1 MGADAVTRR
10 LVLACG
16 AYDRTAPLADGRVT
30 AAGIDLDVLLMDP
43 EETFFRMVRHSE
55 FDVAEMSLGTY
66 CMMRARGV
74 ATSSRK
80 ASTDRFV
87 GIPVFL
93 SRSFRHNALY
103 VRRDGPVGDPA
114 ALAGGRI
121 GVPEYQMTA
130 AVWIRGLM
138 ADDLGMDL
146 AGLTWMTGGIEQPG
160 REEREPLRLTD
171 PSIAVERLTE
181 GTLTEALVDGRID
194 AMMAPRAPS
203 AFRNAP
209 AGHDEAPLV
218 RLLPDWAARERAAWD
233 ATGIFP
239 IMHLVVIRREVH
251 EADPWI
257 ARNLQVAFE
266 AAKDLATA
274 DLADA
279 PALRVS
285 LPGLL
290 EAVEAQREV
299 YGADPWP
306 YGLAANDHVLRRFM
320 DLMVAQGLMAEPLD
334 PADLFA
340 PSTLQTSRI

>member
-1 MGADAVTRR
+1 MGTVAVTRR
-10 LVLACG
+10 LTLGCG
-16 AYDRTAPLADGRVT
+16 AYDRTAPLADGRVR
-30 AAGIDLDVLLMDP
+30 AAGIELDVLLMDP
-43 EETFFRMVRHSE
+43 EETFFRMVRHDE

-66 CMMRARGV
+66 CMMRARGD
-74 ATSSRK
+74 
-80 ASTDRFV
+80 DRFV

-114 ALAGGRI
+114 ALQGGRV

-138 ADDLGMDL
+138 VQDLGMDISDV
-146 AGLTWMTGGIEQPG
+146 TWVTGGIEQPG
-160 REEREPLRLTD
+160 REEREPLQLTD
-171 PSIAVERLTE
+171 PAISVERLTE

-203 AFRNAP
+203 AFRHAP
-209 AGHDEAPLV
+209 DGHDDPPLV
-218 RLLPDWAARERAAWD
+218 RLLPDWAERERAWWD

-239 IMHLVVIRREVH
+239 IMHLVVIRRAVH

-266 AAKDLATA
+266 AAKDMATA

-290 EAVEAQREV
+290 AAVEQQREI

-306 YGLAANDHVLRRFM
+306 YGLDANVGVLRHFM
-320 DLMVAQGLMAEPLD
+320 DLMVAQGLMAATLD
-334 PADLFA
+334 PADLFV